1 MLAGVSGN
9 IIMTAEIV
17 PYLCTNTKPD
27 MSFYPFPID
36 FSNSVPV
43 SVLLIG
49 FHPFFNLAGTAAA
62 SV

>member
-1 MLAGVSGN
+1 
-9 IIMTAEIV
+9 MTAEIV